1 MINFIICDDE
11 EIFRNLIKEKVD
23 SCMMKSTIEY
33 KTHFFESYNEEF
45 FEFIGNINDFNV
57 YFLDIQTADG
67 DGTDIARYIRYK
79 LSDWSSLI
87 VFVTNYSEYE
97 NEMLTSRLD
106 ILDFIKKTKQ
116 GYEQLE
122 KVLSIVL
129 FKYQK
134 GCNCLTFERNHI
146 VYKIKYKDI
155 VFIEREFDSKTCL
168 IYTRTGEYK
177 INKSLSDI
185 EKLLDD
191 RFFRTHRSAIIN
203 VDKVIEYDTKNNK
216 VIFSTGEV
224 IDLVS
229 RNKRK
234 ELKER
239 VLACS
244 EVYK

>member
-23 SCMMKSTIEY
+23 SCMMKCTIEY

-45 FEFIGNINDFNV
+45 FEFIGNTNDFNV
-57 YFLDIQTADG
+57 YFLDIQTSDG

-134 GCNCLTFERNHI
+134 GFNCLTFERDHI
-146 VYKIKYKDI
+146 VYKIKYIDI